1 MPEEHAKLSASGSN
15 RWINCPGSIVL
26 ERSFE
31 EKESEYAEEGR
42 LAHSVAELKL
52 TKYFKKG
59 IGPKKF
65 KAQMDEF
72 KKSPYWNQWMITLMT
87 TLNS

>member
-26 ERSFE
+26 ESSFE

-52 TKYFKKG
+52 TK
-59 IGPKKF
+59 
-65 KAQMDEF
+65 
-72 KKSPYWNQWMITLMT
+72 
-87 TLNS
+87 

>member
-72 KKSPYWNQWMITLMT
+72 KKSPYWNKSMDD
-87 TLNS
+87 